1 LHKNSNKTLI
11 GNKAT
16 FLTKP
21 AIFLVAVIAVRYNI
35 INSIHNFASV
45 ESQNQYYYYVLTFL
59 FLLLFLMLVLLLFLK
74 IKTNTVFY
82 ILIGVF
88 TVSFLFHVIDGFG
101 YLLFIKIN
109 LLNNIKVLYI
119 GTLLLTLTLGLVYR
133 RTVLNKHNFLF
144 LLGFLIL
151 DLTPLKLVDIFGI
164 VLVLLFLKK
173 SKTLFQS
180 PNSNINLIHAS
191 LIFLL
196 VLANNQIYNF
206 IPIKKL
212 ISSYDIFT
220 QVVNNFLI
228 NNQHTIL
235 IGIDLKKNI
244 SDFTSGSFKN
254 IFEKDMSNLN
264 NNLIELYNYNHQ
276 ILIQIYGNSIIIMFF
291 VLVFCFFKTILFKS
305 RLILL

>member
-1 LHKNSNKTLI
+1 
-11 GNKAT
+11 
-16 FLTKP
+16 
-21 AIFLVAVIAVRYNI
+21 
-35 INSIHNFASV
+35 
-45 ESQNQYYYYVLTFL
+45 
-59 FLLLFLMLVLLLFLK
+59 LVLFW
-74 IKTNTVFY
+74 FY
-82 ILIGVF
+82 F
-88 TVSFLFHVIDGFG
+88 
-101 YLLFIKIN
+101 
-109 LLNNIKVLYI
+109 
-119 GTLLLTLTLGLVYR
+119 
-133 RTVLNKHNFLF
+133 
-144 LLGFLIL
+144 
-151 DLTPLKLVDIFGI
+151 
-164 VLVLLFLKK
+164 FLKK

-180 PNSNINLIHAS
+180 PNSNINLIHTS

-212 ISSYDIFT
+212 ISSCDIFT

-291 VLVFCFFKTILFKS
+291 CIGILFF
-305 RLILL
+305 